1 MWLKSI
7 WNRVCVPS
15 SSITTV
21 ASYEDMMN
29 GTCEKELIAHSKV
42 SILAEILR
50 KIERDKIYY
59 CKEIVESKTRAFTII
74 SKLLDVYVPAV
85 LSRSI
90 DDIGKD
96 SASNLLYLSLST
108 NYRYIS
114 ERMNN
119 SETDEN
125 KKLYNRLLLVTDQIS
140 GMTDS
145 HAMTVYRTVTAT

>member
-1 MWLKSI
+1 MIDAMYDSFKEL
-7 WNRVCVPS
+7 
-15 SSITTV
+15 
-21 ASYEDMMN
+21 YEDMMN
-29 GTCEKELIAHSKV
+29 GTCEKELIAYSKV

>member
-1 MWLKSI
+1 M
-7 WNRVCVPS
+7 
-15 SSITTV
+15 
-21 ASYEDMMN
+21 
-29 GTCEKELIAHSKV
+29 
-42 SILAEILR
+42 
-50 KIERDKIYY
+50 
-59 CKEIVESKTRAFTII
+59 ESKTRAFTII